1 MAFQGCGTELSENR
15 LSCPVCHRLV
25 HKEELE
31 RLAGVAAAC
40 APRQDTLG
48 ELRTWCQVLELLP
61 PGSRQ
66 YRVVSQK
73 ASALSRL
80 LDEAPA
86 AVTPA
91 VSEEPSTRPKSR
103 GGWWGVGGL
112 ALLLWKLKAVVAFVA
127 TKAKFLLAG
136 LTKSGTFFSMFLS
149 LGVYWAAFG
158 WKFGL
163 GLVISIYIHEMGH
176 VAALR
181 RFGIAASAPMF
192 IPGLGAF
199 VRLNQYPVDAREDAR
214 VGLAGPLW
222 GLGAAVGA
230 YLVFLVGG
238 GPVWAAVAR
247 IGAWINLFNL
257 FPVWQLDGSRGFRA
271 LSRHQRFWVTI
282 IIGVAWFLTAEGLLL
297 LLLVAAGWRAWTGSK
312 DEEGDRIAFVEF
324 VGLVVALS
332 LMTLIPVPVER
343 FVNPVP

>member
-1 MAFQGCGTELSENR
+1 MACQGCGTELSGNR

-31 RLAGVAAAC
+31 RLAGVAADRA
-40 APRQDTLG
+40 RSRDTLG
-48 ELRTWCQVLELLP
+48 ELETWRQVLELLP

-66 YRVVSQK
+66 YQTVSQK
-73 ASALSRL
+73 ASALSRQ
-80 LDEAPA
+80 LDDAPTVDTSEASNELD
-86 AVTPA
+86 TH
-91 VSEEPSTRPKSR
+91 PKR
-103 GGWWGVGGL
+103 RAGWWGVGGL
-112 ALLLWKLKAVVAFVA
+112 ALLLWKLKAVIAFVA

-192 IPGLGAF
+192 VPGLGAF

-230 YLVFLVGG
+230 YLVFLAGG
-238 GPVWAAVAR
+238 GPIWAAVAR

-282 IIGVAWFLTAEGLLL
+282 VIGVAWFLTAEGLLL
-297 LLLVAAGWRAWTGSK
+297 LLLIAAGWRAWTGSK
-312 DEEGDRIAFVEF
+312 VEEGDRIAFAQF
-324 VGLVVALS
+324 AGLVIALS
-332 LMTLIPVPVER
+332 AMTLISVPVE
-343 FVNPVP
+343 